1 MLSWAL
7 TFFVLALIAA
17 ALGFGNIAGLS
28 AQVGWICVVLAI
40 IFLAVGLLTGR
51 RPPAAP

>member
-17 ALGFGNIAGLS
+17 ARGFGNIAGLS

-40 IFLAVGLLTGR
+40 IFLAVGVLSGR
-51 RPPAAP
+51 TPPAV

>member
-40 IFLAVGLLTGR
+40 VFLAVGLLTGR
-51 RPPAAP
+51 TPPAAP